1 MTATSTD
8 TVKIPRPKRSVLPV
22 RTNDADIKRIEELA
36 ETAQVDRSEMARR
49 VITAGLAVI
58 TAGR

>member
-1 MTATSTD
+1 MTATSTK

-22 RTNDADIKRIEELA
+22 RTNDTDIKRIEELA

-49 VITAGLAVI
+49 VITAGLAAFA
-58 TAGR
+58 TKR